1 MSTRQRGVKHS
12 ITKRRTPGL
21 DWEVRLRRVAGPRRV
36 RTPRTVLSSQVVPGV
51 TGVHPPWCNGSST
64 WLKTYGRVRANRSAL
79 RCTKSAP
86 PDRPPCA
93 PLAPTWERLPRRSGS
108 PSRRPAPPGATTAG
122 RSRSPR
128 PVPVPPTS
136 RRPPTPRRPPGPP
149 GRGRSRR
156 RPSGRRCSPGPVRH
170 PVPPWRPRARRP
182 RGVRCGPRGGRV
194 GPWRPRRR
202 FPVPARRVPAPVRAR
217 RRGGGRRGPGRR
229 RGGRARGA
237 PRVGGYAG
245 STRRPRPGHCGA
257 ARAGPTRGPRVP
269 RAAGAVRPLRSGR
282 RSGMLRPARR
292 PAVASGGASPGRFGS
307 LRELSPGGARR
318 SVRAAHGRALFWVR
332 AGQGPNAGEVAP
344 YPWGEWLGRCF
355 PDTAGRSLGPVVA
368 PPGAVGTAARPP
380 DPGFPPEPCSLRQP
394 SPSHES
400 PKDLSR
406 RDTDGRSRIL

>member
-93 PLAPTWERLPRRSGS
+93 PLAPTWERLPRRSGR

-202 FPVPARRVPAPVRAR
+202 FPVPARRVPAPVRAGAGEEGGGVR
-217 RRGGGRRGPGRR
+217 AGDVGDGHEGLPGWAGTPVQRSARARVTAGRRGLGRPGDPVSPGRRGPSGRCDR
-229 RGGRARGA
+229 
-237 PRVGGYAG
+237 
-245 STRRPRPGHCGA
+245 GA
-257 ARAGPTRGPRVP
+257 ARACSVQ
-269 RAAGAVRPLRSGR
+269 RAARRWRPEGPHRAGSGPSGSFR
-282 RSGMLRPARR
+282 RA
-292 PAVASGGASPGRFGS
+292 
-307 LRELSPGGARR
+307 
-318 SVRAAHGRALFWVR
+318 VR
-332 AGQGPNAGEVAP
+332 AGP
-344 YPWGEWLGRCF
+344 
-355 PDTAGRSLGPVVA
+355 
-368 PPGAVGTAARPP
+368 
-380 DPGFPPEPCSLRQP
+380 
-394 SPSHES
+394 
-400 PKDLSR
+400 
-406 RDTDGRSRIL
+406 